1 MEAEFGRF
9 FLADYQCGNQQ
20 WPSAAEHAKQ
30 QRQQLQQSL
39 QPAQPLESQPL
50 GAQEEL
56 PGGASRFVQ
65 QSPPAATS
73 VVPPHSGNLGSSRAE
88 HGAENGKEID
98 SAASL
103 DVGTTSLEGQSGGQ
117 GASGHLLTGP
127 DESPKKPERLKVPE
141 ADPATSSRG
150 RCVSFDTD
158 GRGPSVDKA
167 TASVSSAAL
176 TTINYEAQVPGL
188 VTSPTT
194 VQKHAEIDAQVQR
207 ALDLLFADERL
218 CPSVDKATASVS
230 STALTSINAETQVPG
245 SVTSPTTVQKHAE
258 IDAQVQHALDLLFA
272 DERLWQ
278 LISTEVSK
286 SMRLRATLS
295 RKQEFLPGK
304 SFRFRV
310 QVPKPY
316 PGVQYRKSKD
326 LNDKYPRYAK
336 HGSTIVGEVEAD
348 SEWVKVREMYLPMR
362 LGPVQ
367 ILELMPETRG
377 GEANGRIHVT
387 Q

>member
-9 FLADYQCGNQQ
+9 FLADYQCGLQQ

-65 QSPPAATS
+65 RSPLAETS

-103 DVGTTSLEGQSGGQ
+103 DVGTTGLEGQSGGQ

-167 TASVSSAAL
+167 TASVSS
-176 TTINYEAQVPGL
+176 I
-188 VTSPTT
+188 
-194 VQKHAEIDAQVQR
+194 
-207 ALDLLFADERL
+207 
-218 CPSVDKATASVS
+218 
-230 STALTSINAETQVPG
+230 ALTSINAETQVPG

>member
-30 QRQQLQQSL
+30 QRQQQQLQQLQQSL

-98 SAASL
+98 SATRL
-103 DVGTTSLEGQSGGQ
+103 DVGTTSLKGQSIGQ

-127 DESPKKPERLKVPE
+127 DESPVKPERPEIPENIAMATVELVLADALTGPDESPVKPERLDFVP
-141 ADPATSSRG
+141 ANTSPSSRG

-158 GRGPSVDKA
+158 GRGLSVDKA
-167 TASVSSAAL
+167 TASA
-176 TTINYEAQVPGL
+176 
-188 VTSPTT
+188 
-194 VQKHAEIDAQVQR
+194 
-207 ALDLLFADERL
+207 
-218 CPSVDKATASVS
+218 S
-230 STALTSINAETQVPG
+230 STALTTINAETQVPG

-295 RKQEFLPGK
+295 RKQELSPGK

-377 GEANGRIHVT
+377 TDADGRTGSNFSDANTPQIPYSSGRW
-387 Q
+387 